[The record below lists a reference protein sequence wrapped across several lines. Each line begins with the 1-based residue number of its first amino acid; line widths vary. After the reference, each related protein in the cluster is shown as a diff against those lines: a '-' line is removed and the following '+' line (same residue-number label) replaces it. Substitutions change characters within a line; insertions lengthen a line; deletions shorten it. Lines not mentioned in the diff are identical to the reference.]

1 MKKYVSAAALRAPLC
16 AALLLCAIS
25 NAAFAQT
32 VPSPWTARDIGAPT
46 LAGSATH
53 ANGVFTI
60 QGAGADIYGTSDQF
74 HFVYQLI
81 SGDVDITA
89 RMDDLDG
96 SQDYAK
102 VGVMIRVV
110 ADRQQRA
117 CVRSCHGRGGCAFPA
132 PDGEQRHDDG
142 RPAVRTWRRRCG
154 CGPSAAARPS
164 PLPRPRTAQ
173 PGLRSAPARLSLGT
187 SAYVGIAVNSRTT
200 SARAT
205 GVVSNV
211 TVANPVSS
219 SGGGALPTGQ
229 QSTDIGAPAVK
240 GSATY
245 SSGAYTVKAGG
256 ADIWDTADQFHF
268 VYQPVTGNA
277 EVIARVSSIG
287 NTDDWSKAGVMIR
300 EALTAQS
307 KHAMVVT
314 SIAKGYAF
322 QRRPEVGGYSE
333 HTAGGTGTAPG
344 WVRLVRTGDLFE
356 AYRSSTGTTWT
367 KIGSDTIPMTDTVYV
382 GIAATSH
389 DAAQMATDV
398 VDNLKITALGLDEQS
413 SGRLDHRA
421 ELRHH
426 GDGADHGDHQ
436 RDRERS

>member
-1 MKKYVSAAALRAPLC
+1 MRSVMSRSGRVFVSCAVPANSGTTTVTGGPNVAAPVWLRA
-16 AALLLCAIS
+16 
-25 NAAFAQT
+25 QRRGTT
-32 VPSPWTARDIGAPT
+32 VTIASSTNGTTWTT
-46 LAGSATH
+46 VGSS
-53 ANGVFTI
+53 TI
-60 QGAGADIYGTSDQF
+60 
-74 HFVYQLI
+74 
-81 SGDVDITA
+81 
-89 RMDDLDG
+89 
-96 SQDYAK
+96 
-102 VGVMIRVV
+102 
-110 ADRQQRA
+110 
-117 CVRSCHGRGGCAFPA
+117 
-132 PDGEQRHDDG
+132 
-142 RPAVRTWRRRCG
+142 
-154 CGPSAAARPS
+154 
-164 PLPRPRTAQ
+164 
-173 PGLRSAPARLSLGT
+173 SLGT

-256 ADIWDTADQFHF
+256 ADIWDTADHFHF

-300 EALTAQS
+300 EALTAES

-314 SIAKGYAF
+314 TTAKGYAF

-333 HTAGGTGTAPG
+333 HTAGGSGTAPG

-356 AYRSSTGTTWT
+356 AYRSSDRNDLDEDRLGHD
-367 KIGSDTIPMTDTVYV
+367 SDDRHRLRRHRGHQPRRCSDGDRRI
-382 GIAATSH
+382 
-389 DAAQMATDV
+389 
-398 VDNLKITALGLDEQS
+398 DNLKITALGLDEQS